1 MRLGCQN
8 KQIGFDSRGKGM
20 SERSEPKTRRKPGRP
35 KEGSELRDVILD
47 KAELVF
53 SEVGFNGAKVRDISA
68 AAGVNQ
74 ALVRYYFGSKQ
85 ELFDEVVRRR
95 GSVISGA
102 RHVLLDQVLASGK
115 TPTVEEIV
123 KKYLKPQWDMK
134 YSGPNGAAFVRLQAR
149 LHSELDEHALH
160 LRSEVYDASVKRYI
174 AALCRVLPEIPK
186 EVISIRMAFLVGT
199 YMFMLND
206 LGRIND
212 LTDGQIGEVGQD
224 EMLDHLTAFLSAG
237 LRAPLP

>member
-1 MRLGCQN
+1 
-8 KQIGFDSRGKGM
+8 M
-20 SERSEPKTRRKPGRP
+20 SEDPSAKPRRRPGRP
-35 KEGSELRDVILD
+35 KEGVELRDVILD
-47 KAELVF
+47 KAELSF
-53 SEVGFNGAKVRDISA
+53 SEAGFAGAKLRDIAA

-85 ELFDEVVRRR
+85 DLFDEVVRRR

-102 RHVLLDQVLASGK
+102 RHVLLDRALAGTS
-115 TPTVEEIV
+115 PPSVEELV
-123 KKYLKPQWDMK
+123 KCYLQPQWDMK
-134 YSGPNGAAFVRLQAR
+134 NSGANGAAFVRLQAR

-174 AALCRVLPEIPK
+174 AALGEALPALPK
-186 EVISIRMAFLVGT
+186 AVISMRMAFLVGT

-212 LTDGQIGEVGQD
+212 LTDGQIGEVAQD
-224 EMLDHLTAFLSAG
+224 AMLDHLTVFLAAG